1 MKNKKVKTLIKEVLK
16 ELYRQ
21 RSRASSTYDDY
32 EIEFD
37 ALVIPGLSTENDV
50 VKASI
55 SIGYDAN
62 PGESERGM
70 FGPPERSSP
79 GEGPSVEIVD
89 SWPTSVRIQNKSGKE
104 TEYDPNKLTSEQQI
118 ILHKAIEDHVSQNEE
133 SITNTILDTLDFSS
147 EPTERDYDVDEV
159 IQPQY
164 VEDGSLKLIG
174 GSIIKSLIS
183 DGIAIEKWNIYE
195 HDKNTIMFQIY
206 LKLIK
211 SPEIRK
217 LLILNGSYHG
227 AMRMYSYKNLICVEM
242 KVDRNKTRIF

>member
-37 ALVIPGLSTENDV
+37 ALVIPGLSTENDMI
-50 VKASI
+50 KASV
-55 SIGYDAN
+55 SIGYDTT

-79 GEGPSVEIVD
+79 GEGPSVEIID
-89 SWPTSVRIQNKSGKE
+89 SWPTSMRIQDKSGKE

-118 ILHKAIEDHVSQNEE
+118 ILHKAIEDYVSQNEE

-164 VEDGSLKLIG
+164 VEDRDLKASGLRIVESLVAWG
-174 GSIIKSLIS
+174 VN
-183 DGIAIEKWNIYE
+183 IEKWNIYE
-195 HDKNTIMFQIY
+195 QDKNTIILQLYF
-206 LKLIK
+206 KLIK
-211 SPEIRK
+211 SHAIWI
-217 LLILNGSYHG
+217 LLNMVHKHNGEL
-227 AMRMYSYKNLICVEM
+227 RMYPDKTFIGADIKMARKNL
-242 KVDRNKTRIF
+242 R

>member
-1 MKNKKVKTLIKEVLK
+1 MTTTKLNLI
-16 ELYRQ
+16 
-21 RSRASSTYDDY
+21 
-32 EIEFD
+32 
-37 ALVIPGLSTENDV
+37 ALVIPGLSTENDM
-50 VKASI
+50 VKVSV
-55 SIGYDAN
+55 SIGYDARTPDN
-62 PGESERGM
+62 LKEVCLVLQNVLL
-70 FGPPERSSP
+70 PE
-79 GEGPSVEIVD
+79 EGPSVEIVD
-89 SWPTSVRIQNKSGKE
+89 SWPTSVRIQDKSGKE

-164 VEDGSLKLIG
+164 VEDGSLKFIG

-183 DGIAIEKWNIYE
+183 DGVAIEKWNIYE

-217 LLILNGSYHG
+217 LLMLNGSYHG
-227 AMRMYSYKNLICVEM
+227 TMRMYSDKNLICVEI
-242 KVDRNKTRIF
+242 KVDRNRMYRF

>member
-1 MKNKKVKTLIKEVLK
+1 
-16 ELYRQ
+16 
-21 RSRASSTYDDY
+21 
-32 EIEFD
+32 
-37 ALVIPGLSTENDV
+37 
-50 VKASI
+50 
-55 SIGYDAN
+55 
-62 PGESERGM
+62 M

-89 SWPTSVRIQNKSGKE
+89 SWPTSVRIQDKSGKE

-195 HDKNTIMFQIY
+195 YDKNTIMFQIY

-217 LLILNGSYHG
+217 LLMLNGSYHG
-227 AMRMYSYKNLICVEM
+227 TMRMYSYKNLICVEM
-242 KVDRNKTRIF
+242 KVDRNRMYRF